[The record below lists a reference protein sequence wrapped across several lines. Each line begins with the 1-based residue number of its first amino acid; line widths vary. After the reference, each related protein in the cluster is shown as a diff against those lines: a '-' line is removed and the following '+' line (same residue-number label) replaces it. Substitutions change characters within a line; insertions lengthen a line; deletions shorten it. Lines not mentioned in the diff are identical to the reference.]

1 MDKSRSKINQYKD
14 GKNTVYETIVFIRIR
29 LIKLLL
35 VGFRPFDPKPFILQP
50 LGRQSLKDVW
60 W

>member
-1 MDKSRSKINQYKD
+1 MV
-14 GKNTVYETIVFIRIR
+14 KNTVYETIVFIRIS
-29 LIKLLL
+29 LIKVLLL

-60 W
+60 WCRHLAVQAFG